1 MTMSLD
7 SVTQLGRTELEKQ
20 INSNLKVKLRTLTA
34 IEYTQVMRAAGS
46 SGSNSSGQADL
57 GTLGQLAGLQIDTL
71 AFATVSVNG
80 ETASPEAFKKMYQN
94 MQYPILLDVY
104 GLYMEVLEGQNKVL
118 DELKKNSQ
126 NNLSL
131 EKTT

>member
-1 MTMSLD
+1 MSLE

-20 INSNLKVKLRTLTA
+20 INPSLKVKLRTLTA
-34 IEYTQVMRAAGS
+34 LEYTQVMRAAGS
-46 SGSNSSGQADL
+46 SGSSSGQADL

-80 ETASPEAFKKMYQN
+80 ETGTPEAFKKMYQN
-94 MQYPILLDVY
+94 MQYPVLLEIYQV
-104 GLYMEVLEGQNKVL
+104 YMEVLEGQNKVL

-126 NNLSL
+126 NSPVL

>member
-7 SVTQLGRTELEKQ
+7 SVTQLGRTELEKE
-20 INSNLKVKLRTLTA
+20 INPSLKVKLRTLTA

-46 SGSNSSGQADL
+46 SGSSVSGQADL

-80 ETASPEAFKKMYQN
+80 ETSTPEAFKKMYQN
-94 MQYPILLDVY
+94 MQYPVLLDVY
-104 GLYMEVLEGQNKVL
+104 QVYMEVLEGQNKVL